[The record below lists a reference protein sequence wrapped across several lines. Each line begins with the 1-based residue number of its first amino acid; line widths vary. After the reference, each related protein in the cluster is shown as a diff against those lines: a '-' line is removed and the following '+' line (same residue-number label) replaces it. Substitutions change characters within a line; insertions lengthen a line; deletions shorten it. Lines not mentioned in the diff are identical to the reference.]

1 MRKVQ
6 YLIIDSDF
14 VQGTNNNFVVTFG
27 ITSNTFIQ
35 EMKDVVAIKLVDFY
49 VTQVGVGGSGGH
61 GDGAKYIDIVCKD
74 IPTAG
79 QMLSERTSEVF
90 ARVPLER
97 DSDGGANYLVHDK
110 EWKPY
115 TNDTRYFNPM
125 SIKSL
130 HFQMFEYQGDGDY
143 LPLHPGAE
151 FYMVLELTTIDHKAP
166 PEDKLVTVIENLESI
181 SEKLDNMT
189 RLMLLPPPEPPQKKY
204 PVKYLVLIVVLVALL
219 VYFIRRSYR
228 TSSVPGQ
235 VRPGLQVPV
244 RPGMGA
250 GPQGPAPAPA
260 LAPGVP
266 LGTRVG
272 PPLGSE
278 FAMRPRGL

>member
-49 VTQVGVGGSGGH
+49 VTQVGVNGGGGH

-115 TNDTRYFNPM
+115 NNDTRYFNPM

-219 VYFIRRSYR
+219 VYFIRRTYR

-235 VRPGLQVPV
+235 LQAPV
-244 RPGMGA
+244 RPVMGA
-250 GPQGPAPAPA
+250 GPQGPAPA